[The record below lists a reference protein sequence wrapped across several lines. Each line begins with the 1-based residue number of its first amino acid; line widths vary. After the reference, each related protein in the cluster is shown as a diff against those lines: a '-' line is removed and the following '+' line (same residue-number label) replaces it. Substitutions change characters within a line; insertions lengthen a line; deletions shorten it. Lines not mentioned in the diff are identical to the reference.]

1 MCRHRAAQALKPE
14 DKARWLKI
22 SEDWHKLAEEVD
34 AANAD
39 RQGADKTQTENRG
52 LRKPQAPMM
61 MTISQPI
68 GPATTSASMP
78 SPVPRIVDGA
88 KATCAPNTDRSTWT
102 LSTLSNEPQPHVSK
116 PGRGTAAGCVRAT
129 GAGRRPS
136 GTVALFASLAARY
149 SRALSPTW
157 LGDFNICRQ
166 HEQRASLLKG
176 LTSSGGFSKEQSF
189 RL

>member
-1 MCRHRAAQALKPE
+1 MTTASWSPTSMGLCRRLRA
-14 DKARWLKI
+14 
-22 SEDWHKLAEEVD
+22 
-34 AANAD
+34 
-39 RQGADKTQTENRG
+39 
-52 LRKPQAPMM
+52 
-61 MTISQPI
+61 SQRRR
-68 GPATTSASMP
+68 AS
-78 SPVPRIVDGA
+78 RF
-88 KATCAPNTDRSTWT
+88 
-102 LSTLSNEPQPHVSK
+102 
-116 PGRGTAAGCVRAT
+116 
-129 GAGRRPS
+129 S